1 MRGNDPTGYLQ
12 KSSRR
17 RILSLS
23 AGALATGVAG
33 CVEYGN
39 EGEDRGGME
48 GSATDTDS
56 PDDTTSSTEDS
67 SVAHEFKSPPYENI
81 ETEEGPSST
90 TVSGRIVLEAGQY
103 AQYNFELEESTQVQ
117 ITGSNEGEGTMDLF
131 LLSPESELST
141 YMDGK
146 SADFSGGF
154 TETDFETV
162 DRSLEVSSGDYFLVF
177 DNSVVYGAEPEG
189 AVASE
194 FEMILG
200 DPSPSQPKIREVTDN
215 FGHTFS
221 FSRDASDSVR
231 VDDEVVVSDDTAV
244 ELCVTDVAKQ
254 EEDDV
259 VYSYWFGNTL
269 SEHPDNV
276 EKVEDNCNSWD
287 MQRSDYQ
294 SDWGFKIWIS
304 NGDEIGY
311 QNEGTDY
318 RAGVYYTN
326 LTLEE

>member
-1 MRGNDPTGYLQ
+1 MITLGT
-12 KSSRR
+12 SV
-17 RILSLS
+17 S
-23 AGALATGVAG
+23 AIGLAG
-33 CVEYGN
+33 CAADRNDGESS
-39 EGEDRGGME
+39 EGENQTT
-48 GSATDTDS
+48 TDTES

-67 SVAHEFKSPPYENI
+67 SVVHEFKSPPYENI

-90 TVSGRIVLEAGQY
+90 TVSGGIVLEAGQY

-131 LLSPESELST
+131 LLKSERELNT
-141 YMDGK
+141 YMEGE
-146 SADFSGGF
+146 SADFTGGF

-162 DRSLEVSSGDYFLVF
+162 DRSLEVSSGGYFLVF
-177 DNSVVYGAEPEG
+177 DNSAVYGAEPEG
-189 AVASE
+189 EVAFE
-194 FEMILG
+194 FEMVLG
-200 DPSPSQPKIREVTDN
+200 DPSPSQPKIREVQDN
-215 FGHTFS
+215 FGNTFR
-221 FSRDASDSVR
+221 FSRDAVDSAQ
-231 VDDEVVVSDDTAV
+231 VDDEIVVSDDTVV
-244 ELCVTDVAKQ
+244 ELCVTEVAKQ
-254 EEDDV
+254 EEDDL

-287 MQRSDYQ
+287 MERSDYQ
-294 SDWGFKIWIS
+294 SDWGFKVWIS